1 MVEGAVTFDFH
12 NTLAFCDQWFEL
24 EVRGLASA
32 FLRWHANEAGDEP
45 DTRLEAEADLT
56 YRRLREAIK
65 RHGDELTAEA
75 SVARVLAHLG
85 VAVDEEVIAVG
96 VERLMRETLEEVR
109 LLPGAE
115 GTIRTL
121 ASDGVPL
128 GIVSSAVYH
137 RFLEWTLERCG
148 LLDEFDVVVTS
159 ASAGFYKSRPELFHH
174 AATALGVAPDQVIHV
189 GDSYRFDVEGARR
202 AGMKTVWVR
211 SEPGPPPRDAPR
223 PDLTITSLE
232 GAAPPILDLLGRRHG

>member
-1 MVEGAVTFDFH
+1 MVKGAVTFDFH

-32 FLRWHANEAGDEP
+32 FLRWHANEVGDSP
-45 DTRLEAEADLT
+45 DARLEGEADVF

-65 RHGDELTAEA
+65 RHGDVLTAEA

-85 VAVDEEVIAVG
+85 VAVDEELIAVG

-115 GTIRTL
+115 GTVRAL
-121 ASDGVPL
+121 ASAGVPL

-137 RFLEWTLERCG
+137 PFLEWTLDRFELR
-148 LLDEFDVVVTS
+148 DAFAAVTTS
-159 ASAGFYKSRPELFHH
+159 ASAGFYKSRPELFWH
-174 AATALGVAPDQVIHV
+174 AAAALGAAPERSVHV

-202 AGMKTVWVR
+202 AGMKTVWLR
-211 SEPGPPPRDAPR
+211 PDPATSPNGGAP
-223 PDLTITSLE
+223 PDLTVAGLAD
-232 GAAPPILDLLGRRHG
+232 AAPRILDLLALPPA

>member
-12 NTLAFCDQWFEL
+12 NTLVFCDQWFEL

-32 FLRWHANEAGDEP
+32 FLRWHANEVGDSP
-45 DTRLEAEADLT
+45 DARLEGEADVF

-85 VAVDEEVIAVG
+85 VAVDEGLIAVG

-115 GTIRTL
+115 GTVRAL
-121 ASDGVPL
+121 ASAGIPL

-148 LLDEFDVVVTS
+148 LLDAFDVVVTS

-174 AATALGVAPDQVIHV
+174 AATALGVAPDQAVHV

-211 SEPGPPPRDAPR
+211 GEPGSWTSDTQQA
-223 PDLTITSLE
+223 DLTIASLE
-232 GAAPPILDLLGRRHG
+232 GAAPRILALLGRRHG